1 MTQAEKTTP
10 ESFEAQIEALEMTR
24 LWDVMS
30 GLVRPE
36 PPRTCAAHAW
46 RYQDVRP
53 LLDEAADTV
62 PTELAERRVL
72 ILENP
77 ELRGSSGI
85 TQSLYAGLQ
94 IVCPEEIAPPHR
106 HSQAALRFC
115 LESDG
120 AYTMVGERK
129 IDMQPFDLVLTP
141 PFAWHEHGNHGK
153 SNAVWLD
160 GLDIPMVRF
169 FATEYAEHGPG
180 VSANAHAD
188 ADSRVQGRAHRPLN
202 ADGSRRDGDR
212 GNGIVHYPYSQW
224 RQSLDEL
231 MEIEGGPSVAM
242 EFVDPATGGPAMNTI
257 AAFARMVRAGKTFA
271 LPRSTES
278 QVFVVVEGEGRI
290 AIDDLSEAAEP
301 CKVLVAPPWSSVAFE
316 AQSDL
321 VLFSYSDRA
330 AQRALGFWRLE
341 GMAV

>member
-1 MTQAEKTTP
+1 MARKEGGAET
-10 ESFEAQIEALEMTR
+10 SFEARIEALEMAR
-24 LWDVMS
+24 LWDVMA

-36 PPRTCAAHAW
+36 PPKTCAPYAW
-46 RYQDVRP
+46 QYEAVRP
-53 LLDEAADTV
+53 LLDEAARTV

-77 ELRGSSGI
+77 QLRGTSAV

-94 IVCPEEIAPPHR
+94 IVCPDEIAPPHR

-153 SNAVWLD
+153 SDAVWLD

-180 VSANAHAD
+180 VSANARDDSA
-188 ADSRVQGRAHRPLN
+188 SRVAARAHQPLN
-202 ADGSRRDGDR
+202 ADGSLRQPAR
-212 GNGIVHYPYSQW
+212 GEGIVHYPFAQW
-224 RQSLDEL
+224 RASLDEL
-231 MEIEGGPSVAM
+231 LEAEDGPSAVM

-257 AAFARMVRAGKTFA
+257 SAFARIVRGGASLT

-278 QVFVVVEGEGRI
+278 QVLVAVEGEGTI
-290 AIDDLSEAAEP
+290 TVDTLVETAERN
-301 CKVLVAPPWSSVAFE
+301 KVIVAPPWSQLSLE
-316 AQSDL
+316 AQTDL
-321 VLFSYSDRA
+321 VVFSYSDRA

>member
-1 MTQAEKTTP
+1 MAEAKGAAGA
-10 ESFEAQIEALEMTR
+10 SFEKRIEALEMAR
-24 LWDVMS
+24 LWDVMA

-36 PPRTCAAHAW
+36 PPKTCAPYAW
-46 RYQDVRP
+46 QYQAVRP
-53 LLDEAADTV
+53 LLDEAARTV

-77 ELRGSSGI
+77 QLRGTSAV

-94 IVCPEEIAPPHR
+94 IVCPDEIAPPHR

-180 VSANAHAD
+180 VSANAHGD
-188 ADSRVQGRAHRPLN
+188 AASRVAARAHQPLN
-202 ADGSRRDGDR
+202 ADGSVRATNR
-212 GNGIVHYPYSQW
+212 GESIVHYPFAQW
-224 RQSLDEL
+224 RASLDEL
-231 MEIEGGPSVAM
+231 LETEGGSSAAM
-242 EFVDPATGGPAMNTI
+242 EFVDPQTGGPAMSTI
-257 AAFARMVRAGKTFA
+257 SAFARIVRSGENFT

-278 QVFVVVEGEGRI
+278 QVFVVVEGEGSI
-290 AIDDLSEAAEP
+290 DIDDLSEDAES
-301 CKVLVAPPWSSVAFE
+301 CKVLVAPPWSQVSFKAK
-316 AQSDL
+316 SNL
-321 VLFSYSDRA
+321 VVFSYSDRA

-341 GMAV
+341 GMSV